1 MKRSLGAV
9 VAGMVLASC
18 SLFHERAREAEPT
31 SRPAGDEGMAL
42 YTVGR
47 LTFEAPADWQA
58 RGDARHLLLVSP
70 ANDGRI
76 DAQLAR
82 ATFPDDAKCL
92 ADAEQAL
99 VKGSA
104 ALTNVRRHPSSLAGR
119 KALFQEADQ
128 REWHGWAWALC
139 DRGEQ
144 YRIFFTGRSPVDD
157 AKLRAFRLLS
167 SSATL
172 AR

>member
-1 MKRSLGAV
+1 MALLA
-9 VAGMVLASC
+9 ALASC
-18 SLFHERAREAEPT
+18 SLVHERAREEEPV
-31 SRPAGDEGMAL
+31 SRPAGDEGMVL

-47 LTFEAPADWQA
+47 LTFEAPAAWQP
-58 RGDARHLLLVSP
+58 RGDARHVLLMSP

-76 DAQLAR
+76 DAQAVGK
-82 ATFPDDAKCL
+82 TFTDDAKCL

-99 VKGSA
+99 IRGSGN
-104 ALTNVRRHPSSLAGR
+104 LKNVRRHPSSLAGR
-119 KALFQEADQ
+119 KALYQEADQ
-128 REWHGWAWALC
+128 QEWHGWAWAVC

-157 AKLRAFRLLS
+157 AKLRAVRLLS
-167 SSATL
+167 SSASL